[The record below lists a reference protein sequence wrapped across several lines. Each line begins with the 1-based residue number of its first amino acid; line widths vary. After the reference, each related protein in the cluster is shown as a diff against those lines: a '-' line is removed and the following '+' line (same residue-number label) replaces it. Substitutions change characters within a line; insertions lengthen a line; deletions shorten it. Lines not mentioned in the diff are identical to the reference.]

1 MRYREYKIVEA
12 DAGETD
18 PSNPTPGEQQDAA
31 GARAANDISAGLR
44 AGPPYPPEDEEA
56 VKALQT
62 KLQELGYS
70 VGNTGVD
77 GKYGPRTAR
86 AVNSYKRD
94 NNVRNTDNGRSI
106 GADEIQAMQSADRV
120 ENPTPTGNERQGG
133 GTTFNPE
140 QLALLDFGGADN
152 DRAKAIA
159 EEYLGSPISDSHWNM
174 LIRATVSE
182 ASSNQEERA
191 AVMAVI
197 LNRVRENFGNH
208 GSSIPAQLGA
218 RNQFQAVTGTRYDPG
233 PSRNFTNPGR
243 QAVAGTVQAVI
254 DHLANSNRTW
264 MNFTAND
271 PRAYGPGTNI
281 GFRQTVAQSPGSRRI
296 GGTIFG
302 TVG

>member
-1 MRYREYKIVEA
+1 MRYREFVTELINVRANPDGSISRGSA
-12 DAGETD
+12 DA
-18 PSNPTPGEQQDAA
+18 EQASGDLQ
-31 GARAANDISAGLR
+31 
-44 AGPPYPPEDEEA
+44 AGPPYPPEQEEA

-70 VGNTGVD
+70 VGNTGID

-86 AVNSYKRD
+86 AVNAYKRD

-106 GADEIQAMQSADRV
+106 GADEIQAMQGAERV
-120 ENPTPTGNERQGG
+120 ENPTPTGNENQGG

-140 QLALLDFGGADN
+140 QLASLDFGGVDN
-152 DRAKAIA
+152 ERAKGIA

-174 LIRATVSE
+174 LIRATVAE
-182 ASSNQEERA
+182 ASSNQQERA

-218 RNQFQAVTGTRYDPG
+218 RNQFQAVTGTRYEPG

-243 QAVAGTVQAVI
+243 QAVAGTVQAAI
-254 DHLANSNRTW
+254 DHLADSNRTW

-281 GFRQTVAQSPGSRRI
+281 GFRQTVAQSPGARRI

-302 TVG
+302 TV